1 MSITGPGS
9 ITAANLL
16 AQNNMSN
23 QLNTLS
29 QELGTGQAATTYSG
43 LQSQAGLALQLSAQL
58 ADIGGYS
65 STTTTVGNTLTLAQS
80 VLTQL
85 GSSSSAVQQSL
96 LQSSAFS
103 LDNTGQT
110 TAQVSAAGQL
120 DQILAAL
127 NTQAGDNYMFSGSA
141 LNQPSVASASDI
153 LNGSGAQ
160 AGLTQVMAERLQAD
174 LGNGLGRLVI
184 PASAGAVLSI
194 GEDVAGSPFGFKL
207 ASVNSSLTGANVTGP
222 SAPPATY
229 SINLGPTN
237 PNPGDSIQFNLTLP
251 DGSSQSI
258 ALQAVANGTA
268 QVNSS
273 YSVAAA
279 VGGTGA
285 NLIVPS
291 TQSTVEVDATALGQL
306 QQGDTLTFKLGSGA
320 TVTATY
326 DTNNANYS
334 LANNVFHTPAQLIS
348 ILNGGGL
355 GNLNGQAVAAA
366 DGAGTGVE
374 ITSNDVTNDFAIGG
388 TGISS
393 GHILAPATDAYATA
407 HTLGSALT
415 LTDGDG
421 HSSSFYYVAGNASAA
436 NNTFTTAADLTAAIN
451 TSNVGTGSTGDITA
465 NNPAGG
471 GLDLSSAPN
480 KSITVGGAIGS
491 ALGFSTTPYKGSSNT
506 QPGANQFMIGANTT
520 ATAANLQAALTAA
533 VTNLA
538 QAALPAASAMAAAN
552 NFFDGETQ
560 LTSPNTVAAALGTAG
575 ITASTQSTN
584 DITAAALNQ
593 LTTLAPADY
602 GDTFVFQLGNDPPVT
617 ATFGS
622 ALNLGTNTFNSAA
635 DLINVL
641 NNGGSGNFAGQAV
654 ATTDGTGGVLL
665 TSNDVVNNFAAA
677 GGTAITSGDVSGA
690 NVTNTNLSL
699 GSALTV
705 SDGSHNSTLY
715 WVANNASAANG
726 TFNTAA
732 NLVSALNDAATPTRI
747 QINGAAA
754 GAGSAYLSLSN
765 FNGPITVGGAIG
777 AALGFPSGAVDNNV
791 NTPLRVAGPPFNT
804 ATALVAGTA
813 ANTVFWYTGENGATP
828 ALQTATAQVGP
839 SLTVSYGMRAN
850 EQAITTLVANV
861 AVLAASTYSATDP
874 NAQSNYQALTQD
886 VTANL
891 NGQPG
896 TQQISDIEAEIA
908 SAQTTIQNA
917 TTQNTQTQTTLQ
929 DLLQGFE
936 GVNQNQIGEDILTLQ
951 NNLSASM
958 SVTARLAQLSLV
970 NYLAPSAG

>member
-16 AQNNMSN
+16 AQNNMST
-23 QLNTLS
+23 QLNTLAA
-29 QELGTGQAATTYSG
+29 ELGSGQAATTYSG
-43 LQSQAGLALQLSAQL
+43 LQSQAGLAVQLSAQL
-58 ADIGGYS
+58 AAIGGYS
-65 STTTTVGNTLTLAQS
+65 STATTVGTTLTLAQS

-85 GSSSSAVQQSL
+85 GNSSSAVQQSL
-96 LQSSAFS
+96 LQNPAFS

-110 TAQVSAAGQL
+110 TAQKSAASQL
-120 DQILAAL
+120 DQIIAAL

-141 LNQPSVASASDI
+141 LNQPSVASASTI
-153 LNGSGAQ
+153 LNGNGAQ
-160 AGLTQVMAERLQAD
+160 AGLTQVIAQRLQAD

-194 GEDVAGSPFGFKL
+194 GEDVAGSPFGFKI
-207 ASVNSSLTGANVTGP
+207 AGVNSSLTGANVTGP

-285 NLIVPS
+285 NPIVPS

-306 QQGDTLTFKLGSGA
+306 QQGDTLVYTLGA
-320 TVTATY
+320 HTVTATFGTA
-326 DTNNANYS
+326 DTTSSNTFSDA
-334 LANNVFHTPAQLIS
+334 AGLIAV
-348 ILNGGGL
+348 LNSGAGSS
-355 GNLNGQAVAAA
+355 GNFGTAAA
-366 DGAGTGVE
+366 ALTDGSGGV
-374 ITSNDVTNDFAIGG
+374 TLYSNDVTNDFAIGG

-451 TSNVGTGSTGDITA
+451 TSNVGTGSTGDISA
-465 NNPAGG
+465 NNAVGG
-471 GLDLSSAPN
+471 GLDLSSAPK

-538 QAALPAASAMAAAN
+538 QTALPAASAMAAAN

-602 GDTFVFQLGNDPPVT
+602 GDTFVFQLGNNPPVT

-622 ALNLGTNTFNSAA
+622 ALNLGTNTFNTAA

-654 ATTDGTGGVLL
+654 ATTDGSGGVLL

-732 NLVSALNDAATPTRI
+732 NLTSALNDAATPTRI

-791 NTPLRVAGPPFNT
+791 NTPLRVAGPPYNT

-813 ANTVFWYTGENGATP
+813 ANTVFWYTGENGATS
-828 ALQTATAQVGP
+828 ARQTATAQVGP

-861 AVLAASTYSATDP
+861 AVLAATTYSASDP
-874 NAQSNYQALTQD
+874 NAQSSYQALTQD

-891 NGQPG
+891 SGQKG
-896 TQQISDIEAEIA
+896 TQQISDIEADLA
-908 SAQTTIQNA
+908 NAQTTVQNA
-917 TTQNTQTQTTLQ
+917 TDNNTQTQTTLQ
-929 DLLQGFE
+929 GMLQGFE
-936 GVNQNQIGEDILTLQ
+936 GVNQTQIGELILTLQ

-958 SVTARLAQLSLV
+958 LVTARLAQLSLV
-970 NYLAPSAG
+970 NFLAPSTG

>member
-16 AQNNMSN
+16 AQNNMST
-23 QLNTLS
+23 QLNTLAA
-29 QELGTGQAATTYSG
+29 ELGSGQAATTYSG
-43 LQSQAGLALQLSAQL
+43 LQSQAGLAVQLSAQL
-58 ADIGGYS
+58 AAIGGYS
-65 STTTTVGNTLTLAQS
+65 STATTVGTTLTLAQS

-85 GSSSSAVQQSL
+85 GNSSSAVQQSL
-96 LQSSAFS
+96 LQNPAFS

-110 TAQVSAAGQL
+110 TAQESAASQL
-120 DQILAAL
+120 DQIIAAL

-141 LNQPSVASASDI
+141 LNQPSVASASTI
-153 LNGSGAQ
+153 LNGNGAQ
-160 AGLTQVMAERLQAD
+160 AGLTQVIAQRLQAD

-194 GEDVAGSPFGFKL
+194 GEDVAGSPFGFKI
-207 ASVNSSLTGANVTGP
+207 AGVNSSLTGANVTGP

-285 NLIVPS
+285 NPIVPS
-291 TQSTVEVDATALGQL
+291 TQSTVEVDATALAQL
-306 QQGDTLTFKLGSGA
+306 QQGDTLVYTLGA
-320 TVTATY
+320 HTVTATFGTA
-326 DTNNANYS
+326 DTTSSNTFSDA
-334 LANNVFHTPAQLIS
+334 AGLIAV
-348 ILNGGGL
+348 LNSGAGSS
-355 GNLNGQAVAAA
+355 GNFGTAAA
-366 DGAGTGVE
+366 ALTDGSGGV
-374 ITSNDVTNDFAIGG
+374 TLYSNDVTNDFAIGG
-388 TGISS
+388 TGISG
-393 GHILAPATDAYATA
+393 GHILAPATDAYAAA

-465 NNPAGG
+465 NNAVGG
-471 GLDLSSAPN
+471 GLDLSSAPK

-538 QAALPAASAMAAAN
+538 QTALPAASAMAAAN

-602 GDTFVFQLGNDPPVT
+602 GDTFVFQLGNNPPVT

-622 ALNLGTNTFNSAA
+622 ALNLGTNTFNTAA

-641 NNGGSGNFAGQAV
+641 NNGGNGNFAGQAV

-732 NLVSALNDAATPTRI
+732 NLTSALNDAATPTRI

-791 NTPLRVAGPPFNT
+791 NTPLRVAGPPYNT

-813 ANTVFWYTGENGATP
+813 ANTVFWYTGENGATS
-828 ALQTATAQVGP
+828 ARQTATAQVGP

-861 AVLAASTYSATDP
+861 AVLAATTYSASDP
-874 NAQSNYQALTQD
+874 NAQSSYQALTQD

-891 NGQPG
+891 SGQKG
-896 TQQISDIEAEIA
+896 TQQISDIEADLA
-908 SAQTTIQNA
+908 NAQTTVQNA
-917 TTQNTQTQTTLQ
+917 TDNNTQTQTTLQ
-929 DLLQGFE
+929 GMLQGFE
-936 GVNQNQIGEDILTLQ
+936 GVNQTQIGELILTLQ

-970 NYLAPSAG
+970 NFLAPSAG